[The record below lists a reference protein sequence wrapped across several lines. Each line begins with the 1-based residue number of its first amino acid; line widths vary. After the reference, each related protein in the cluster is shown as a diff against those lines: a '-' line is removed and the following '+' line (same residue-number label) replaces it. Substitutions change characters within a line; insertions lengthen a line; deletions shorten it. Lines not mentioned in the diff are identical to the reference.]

1 MDAETEEA
9 TRLVAMHDVHLYSQ
23 AWARAMHSQRLGD
36 ALEDLL
42 GPEVELHHST
52 LHVKP
57 PGTGH
62 PFPMHQD
69 VPFYPHADDR
79 YVDTLV
85 HLDDTSDA
93 NGCIRFLDGSHRLG
107 PLEHITLDGA
117 SEPHLPT
124 DVYRLDD
131 TVPVPARRGDVVAF
145 HPYTIHGSRLQHD
158 RPHAAAGPR
167 RLPPSGQPPGS
178 AGSPRGGRGR
188 CCAAAVRG
196 PRARTP
202 SPRKSDEHRLRTWTR
217 RRDARHPPHPHG
229 RRARGLL
236 PAVPG
241 ARPAPARPRV
251 RRGQPDAGARRPRRP
266 GPRRRRRPGG
276 GASPVPPPRP
286 PETPAAR
293 RCASRP
299 ATPPTCRSTTRASTA
314 SSCTPCWSTSATRRR
329 CSPRSRGCSRPAA
342 SSAPRP
348 PTGARPSRCRRRRR
362 CARPSPPTSRS
373 AAPSAATRSP
383 PATRREIAARLGLE
397 VLHVGAR
404 FENESPPHRFA
415 AYLARSVPEHAAA
428 AHDWPTHPGS
438 LYSIAWVHL
447 VARKRAQPPT
457 VLEDSQVQLLRRE
470 RAPRRTQ

>member
-1 MDAETEEA
+1 MLSRVPRALSQAEIDHYREHGWLRIERVFEGEELDALDRDLDWLIQTWAVTARGWRGPWRQDYMDAETEEA

-145 HPYTIHGSRLQHD
+145 HPYTIHGSRLNTTD
-158 RPHAAAGPR
+158 RMR
-167 RLPPSGQPPGS
+167 RL
-178 AGSPRGGRGR
+178 
-188 CCAAAVRG
+188 VRVG
-196 PRARTP
+196 F
-202 SPRKSDEHRLRTWTR
+202 
-217 RRDARHPPHPHG
+217 RHPDNRQLG
-229 RRARGLL
+229 GQS
-236 PAVPG
+236 
-241 ARPAPARPRV
+241 V
-251 RRGQPDAGARRPRRP
+251 RRPGQMLRGRRPRAE
-266 GPRRRRRPGG
+266 
-276 GASPVPPPRP
+276 GAHPF
-286 PETPAAR
+286 
-293 RCASRP
+293 
-299 ATPPTCRSTTRASTA
+299 ST
-314 SSCTPCWSTSATRRR
+314 
-329 CSPRSRGCSRPAA
+329 
-342 SSAPRP
+342 
-348 PTGARPSRCRRRRR
+348 
-362 CARPSPPTSRS
+362 
-373 AAPSAATRSP
+373 
-383 PATRREIAARLGLE
+383 E
-397 VLHVGAR
+397 VG
-404 FENESPPHRFA
+404 
-415 AYLARSVPEHAAA
+415 
-428 AHDWPTHPGS
+428 
-438 LYSIAWVHL
+438 
-447 VARKRAQPPT
+447 
-457 VLEDSQVQLLRRE
+457 
-470 RAPRRTQ
+470 